1 MADDSGP
8 KTPTP
13 PAAPTPQ
20 GVSARPVESEM
31 RQSFLDYAMSV
42 IVARALP
49 DARDGLKPVHRR
61 ILYAM
66 SELGMGPGSAYKK
79 SARVVG
85 EVLGKYHPHGD
96 SAVYEA
102 MVRMAQEWSLRYPLV
117 DGQGNF
123 GSVDGDSA
131 AAMRYTESRL
141 ARITLQL
148 LEDLDKETVGFVP
161 NFDATLQEP
170 EVLPAAIPNLLVNGS
185 AGIAVGMATNVPPHN
200 LGEIVDATVRLI
212 DEPGVDA
219 LALMDIV
226 KGPDFP
232 TGGIIYGRNG
242 ILGELATGRGK
253 ILVRGR
259 HEVEAMGGDRER
271 IVFTEIPYQVNKSDL
286 IIKIAEL
293 AKEKVVDG
301 ISDLRDESDRRGMR
315 VVIELKRDAISDV
328 VLNQLW
334 KHTDLQVTF
343 AVNNLALV
351 DGRPRTMGLKQL
363 LEVFLRHRFEVVTKR
378 TEFELRKAEARAHI
392 LEGLLIALSNI
403 DAVVA
408 LIRASA
414 DPETALGGLMAR
426 FGLSELQGKAILDMR
441 LQRLTS
447 LETEA
452 VRAEHAGLVERIA
465 HLKAILGDPKLV
477 YAIIKEELLK
487 VKADFADKRRT
498 EIVEGEAGIDDEA
511 LIPEEESVYLLTRER
526 YVKRMPLNTWK
537 HQRRGGRGRRGMKLK
552 GSDTDVESEAAAD
565 VVVEASVGSTH
576 DWVCFFTNRGRVY
589 RLKGYQVP
597 TGSTNAKGKPIANLL
612 SLEPGESVQT
622 IIPVRDFDEAN
633 QFLVF
638 ATRFG
643 RIKRTALSDYKNIRE
658 NGIYAVILREGDE
671 LLEVH
676 RTDGKSEIILATR
689 NGQACRF
696 EEGQVRVMGRQAGG
710 VRGIR
715 LRGHESEDDDEPG
728 TASPTGDD
736 EADTGEVS
744 DPDEVVSLAV
754 VDPGMQL
761 LSVTERG
768 YGKRTP
774 VEEYRK
780 TRRGGTGVK
789 TIAVNERNGKV
800 VSVRP
805 VHGHESLL
813 AIMRSGVV
821 IRTGVD
827 QIRETGRGAQGVRV
841 VSLDGDDA
849 VTQVVILPPEEE
861 EDLVAAGEPGAAPP
875 AA

>member
-1 MADDSGP
+1 MADDSSP
-8 KTPTP
+8 TTPTP
-13 PAAPTPQ
+13 PAAPTPS
-20 GVSARPVESEM
+20 GVSARPIESEM

-102 MVRMAQEWSLRYPLV
+102 MVRMAQDWSLRYPLV

-141 ARITLQL
+141 SRITLQL
-148 LEDLDKETVGFVP
+148 LEDLDKETVGYVP

-170 EVLPAAIPNLLVNGS
+170 EVLPAAIPNLLINGS

-212 DEPGVDA
+212 DHPDA
-219 LALMDIV
+219 DVASLLEIV

-232 TGGIIYGRNG
+232 TGGIIHGRGG
-242 ILGELATGRGK
+242 ILNALTTGRGK
-253 ILVRGR
+253 IVVRGK
-259 HEVEAMGGDRER
+259 HAIESMGGDRER
-271 IVFTEIPYQVNKSDL
+271 IIFTEIPYQVNKSDL
-286 IIKIAEL
+286 IIKMAEL
-293 AKEKVVDG
+293 AKEKVVEG

-315 VVIELKRDAISDV
+315 IVIELKRDAISDV
-328 VLNQLW
+328 VLNQLF
-334 KHTDLQVTF
+334 KHTDLQATF

-363 LEVFLRHRFEVVTKR
+363 LEVFLKHRFVVVTKR
-378 TEFELRKAEARAHI
+378 TEFELKKAEARAHL
-392 LEGLLIALSNI
+392 LEGLLIALANI

-426 FGLSELQGKAILDMR
+426 FGLSEIQGKAILDMR

-452 VRAEHAGLVERIA
+452 VRSEHAELVKQIA
-465 HLKAILGDPKLV
+465 HLKAILADPKLV
-477 YAIIKEELLK
+477 YAIIREELLK
-487 VKADFADKRRT
+487 VRADFADKRRT
-498 EIVEGEAGIDDEA
+498 QLADGDIDIDDES
-511 LIPEEESVYLLTRER
+511 LIPEEESVFLLTRER
-526 YVKRMPLNTWK
+526 YVKRMPLSTWRE
-537 HQRRGGRGRRGMKLK
+537 QRRGGRGRRGMKLK
-552 GSDTDVESEAAAD
+552 GSDTDVESDAAAD
-565 VVVEASVGSTH
+565 VVVEASLGSTH

-597 TGSTNAKGKPIANLL
+597 TGSANAKGKPIANLL
-612 SLEPGESVQT
+612 ALEPDESVQT
-622 IIPVRDFDEAN
+622 IIPVRDFDEAS

-638 ATRFG
+638 ATRLG

-658 NGIYAVILREGDE
+658 NGIYAVILRDGDE

-676 RTDGKSEIILATR
+676 RTDGASEIILATR

-715 LRGHESEDDDEPG
+715 LRGHESDEDDEPG
-728 TASPTGDD
+728 ASAED
-736 EADTGEVS
+736 EADAGDVK

-754 VDPGMQL
+754 VTSGMQL

-780 TRRGGTGVK
+780 TRRGGTGVR

-841 VSLDGDDA
+841 VSLDGEDA
-849 VTQVVILPPEEE
+849 VIQVVILPPDDEEE
-861 EDLVAAGEPGAAPP
+861 ILVAEGGSPP
-875 AA
+875 AAA

>member
-1 MADDSGP
+1 MADEP
-8 KTPTP
+8 VPTP
-13 PAAPTPQ
+13 SPGPRPAAPS
-20 GVSARPVESEM
+20 GVAHRPVEQEM

-102 MVRMAQEWSLRYPLV
+102 MVRMAQDWSLRYPLV

-200 LGEIVDATVRLI
+200 LGEIVDATVKLI
-212 DEPGVDA
+212 DDPATDT
-219 LALMDIV
+219 LALLDIV

-232 TGGIIYGRNG
+232 TGGIIHGRGG
-242 ILGELATGRGK
+242 ILGALTTGRGK
-253 ILVRGR
+253 IVVRGR

-286 IIKIAEL
+286 IIKMAEL
-293 AKEKVVDG
+293 AKEKVVEG

-315 VVIELKRDAISDV
+315 IVIELKRDAISDV

-334 KHTDLQVTF
+334 KHTDLQATF

-351 DGRPRTMGLKQL
+351 DGRPRTMGLRQL
-363 LEVFLRHRFEVVTKR
+363 LEVFLKHRFVVVTKR
-378 TEFELRKAEARAHI
+378 TEFELRKAEARAHL
-392 LEGLLIALSNI
+392 LEGLLIALANI

-414 DPETALGGLMAR
+414 DPEAALGGLMAR
-426 FGLSELQGKAILDMR
+426 FGLTEIQGKAILDMR

-452 VRAEHAGLVERIA
+452 VRSEHAGLVQQIT
-465 HLKAILGDPKLV
+465 HLKAILADPKLV
-477 YAIIKEELLK
+477 YAIIKAELLK

-498 EIVEGEAGIDDEA
+498 QIEDGDVDIDDES

-526 YVKRMPLNTWK
+526 YVKRMPLNTWRE
-537 HQRRGGRGRRGMKLK
+537 QRRGGRGRRGMKLK
-552 GSDTDVESEAAAD
+552 GTDTDVESEAAAD

-576 DWVCFFTNRGRVY
+576 DWVCFFTNKGRVY

-597 TGSTNAKGKPIANLL
+597 TGSAQAKGKPLANLL
-612 SLEPGESVQT
+612 ALEPGEAVQAL
-622 IIPVRDFDEAN
+622 IPVRDFDEPS
-633 QFLVF
+633 QYLVF
-638 ATRFG
+638 ATRLG

-658 NGIYAVILREGDE
+658 NGIYAVILRAGDE

-676 RTDGKSEIILATR
+676 RTNGASEIILATR

-696 EEGQVRVMGRQAGG
+696 DEAQVRVMGRQAGG

-715 LRGHESEDDDEPG
+715 LRGQEADDDEEPAAAAPDEEAG
-728 TASPTGDD
+728 GD
-736 EADTGEVS
+736 EGMG
-744 DPDEVVSLAV
+744 PDEVVSLAV
-754 VDPGMQL
+754 IDSGMQL

-768 YGKRTP
+768 FGKRTP

-780 TRRGGTGVK
+780 TRRGGTGVR
-789 TIAVNERNGKV
+789 TIAVNARNGHV

-821 IRTGVD
+821 IRTPVE
-827 QIRETGRGAQGVRV
+827 QVRETGRGAQGVRV
-841 VSLDGDDA
+841 VALDEGDA
-849 VTQVVILPPEEE
+849 VTQVVVLPPDEEE
-861 EDLVAAGEPGAAPP
+861 PEMVAAAPAGTPP
-875 AA
+875 AP